1 VCRLFSSDST
11 YAGRI
16 SSGGHAAP
24 DRAFTVDGYKNWK
37 AALEKGKGFE
47 RHKDSTAHRHALTAY
62 NNFFSEKS
70 VDIQIDSHHKAVLT
84 AKQRQIAANRSAVA
98 NIFRVVLYLSKLCLP
113 FRGHS
118 DKCGKKGLVV
128 ELIHY
133 LAENDNIVLKQH
145 LSTAPRNATYLGH
158 RSQNEMITII
168 GNSIKAEIL
177 RQVREAKIFC
187 FMVDETR
194 DLAHLD
200 QLIIVA
206 RYIKKG
212 ATVIQERLIG
222 LLNVHKKREKLWKT
236 LFSPF

>member
-1 VCRLFSSDST
+1 M
-11 YAGRI
+11 
-16 SSGGHAAP
+16 
-24 DRAFTVDGYKNWK
+24 
-37 AALEKGKGFE
+37 
-47 RHKDSTAHRHALTAY
+47 
-62 NNFFSEKS
+62 
-70 VDIQIDSHHKAVLT
+70 
-84 AKQRQIAANRSAVA
+84 
-98 NIFRVVLYLSKLCLP
+98 
-113 FRGHS
+113 
-118 DKCGKKGLVV
+118 

-133 LAENDNIVLKQH
+133 LAENGNTVLKQH

-206 RYIKKG
+206 GYMKKG

-222 LLNVHKKREKLWKT
+222 LLNVHEKTGKALENIVLSFLTENNLSVSNSGPMLRWRFK
-236 LFSPF
+236 FSKPEFKDLIQSLCSFTVLLTV